1 MVVRDLQF
9 IFPADQEVRIYEI
22 DEDGNYKELFSG
34 MWYKAKFMN
43 REIKTIS
50 SRFSSVSLTSSISI
64 GLKGN
69 TK

>member
-9 IFPADQEVRIYEI
+9 ILPADQEVKIYEI
-22 DEDGNYKELFSG
+22 DEVGNYKELFSG

-43 REIKTIS
+43 REIRIINST
-50 SRFSSVSLTSSISI
+50 FSSVKLISSISI